1 MTESRFVNSA
11 MAGLGLCVLAASPTP
26 AQGRVATDLMTFA
39 QGVLPLSVEMQGTD
53 MRVDMAAAISLI
65 DGNPGKVSMT
75 GKPGGPGDAVIF
87 TYSLPA
93 PTRFSR
99 FAVPGIAETPSPSQ
113 TFFAD
118 VAVEGASASAEGPWL
133 PLASGRLET
142 HAEAGLQTDLTL
154 APDQPEVQWL
164 RLRLSDGIRVE
175 RDKTFFE
182 FSELIGEGTQRD
194 AELATDFGGI
204 WKGRGVKLELAQEG
218 AVVSGCYDANGR
230 LNGTVEGRVLRA
242 LGHDAAGIPSQFILI
257 ATQDGTLRGLRSA
270 NGAPFKPYDG
280 AVVDGPPVCPAPEPP
295 VLGCGSV
302 IHGIGFDYDSA
313 AIRPASAP
321 LIERLHAGLAGE
333 SAARIEIVG
342 HASSEG
348 AAAYN
353 RDLSQRRAES
363 VVAALVALRLDGGLL
378 SATGRGEDETIASN
392 DDEAGRS
399 LNRRVEVRC
408 AGLAARA

>member
-1 MTESRFVNSA
+1 MPASRFVKSA
-11 MAGLGLCVLAASPTP
+11 MAGLGLCVLGASPAP
-26 AQGRVATDLMTFA
+26 AQERAVPDLMTFA
-39 QGVLPLSVEMQGTD
+39 QGVLPLSVELQGTD

-75 GKPGGPGDAVIF
+75 GKPGGPGDAVLF
-87 TYSLPA
+87 TYSLPS

-113 TFFAD
+113 TFFAT
-118 VAVEGASASAEGPWL
+118 VVVEGASASTEGPWL

-154 APDQPEVQWL
+154 APDQPEVRWL

-194 AELATDFGGI
+194 AELATGFGGI

-230 LNGTVEGRVLRA
+230 LSGTVEGRVLRA
-242 LGHDAAGIPSQFILI
+242 LGQDAAGIKSQFILM
-257 ATQDGTLRGLRSA
+257 TGSDGTLRGLRSS

-280 AVVDGPPVCPAPEPP
+280 ATVDGPAVCPAPAPP
-295 VLGCGSV
+295 HLGCGSI
-302 IHGIGFDYDSA
+302 IHGIGFDYDSDV
-313 AIRPASAP
+313 IRATSQP
-321 LIERLHAGLAGE
+321 LIARLHGGLSAAG
-333 SAARIEIVG
+333 AARIEIIG
-342 HASSEG
+342 HASAEG
-348 AAAYN
+348 AADYN
-353 RDLSQRRAES
+353 RDLSQRRAQS
-363 VVAALVALRLDGGLL
+363 VVAALVALGLDPVAL
-378 SATGRGEDETIASN
+378 SAAGRGEDEPIASN
-392 DDEAGRS
+392 DDEAGRT

-408 AGLAARA
+408 ED